1 MADTQT
7 LHTGMAGDKAPLLEV
22 EGLKTYFRTNR
33 GILKAVDGISFT
45 IDAGK
50 TLGIVGE
57 SGSGK
62 SVTVRSIMNLLPP
75 AVTINAGGSVLH
87 KGQSIRSLGKAQAKH
102 FWGVEMAMVFQDPM
116 TSLNPVMRIGRQISA
131 GLRFHLGLS
140 RREARQRS
148 LELLDVVGVPE
159 AERRL
164 DEYPHQLSGGMRQRV
179 TIAIALACQ
188 PGLLIADE
196 PTTALDVTVQKQIL
210 DLLGHLQEEQG
221 MGMILITH
229 DLGVVAGR
237 TEEVAVMY
245 AGRIVEFADTQTL
258 FADMR
263 HPYTEA
269 LFESIPKIEHPSHTR
284 LRAIAGRPPD
294 LVDTPGHCAFA
305 ARCRYAQPRCLE
317 EAPQLRHSD
326 DPGHSFACYFP
337 VGTPEGEEALAVNI
351 ARGATSA
358 GLLLGDHDA
367 KVAG

>member
-1 MADTQT
+1 
-7 LHTGMAGDKAPLLEV
+7 
-22 EGLKTYFRTNR
+22 
-33 GILKAVDGISFT
+33 
-45 IDAGK
+45 
-50 TLGIVGE
+50 
-57 SGSGK
+57 
-62 SVTVRSIMNLLPP
+62 
-75 AVTINAGGSVLH
+75 
-87 KGQSIRSLGKAQAKH
+87 
-102 FWGVEMAMVFQDPM
+102 
-116 TSLNPVMRIGRQISA
+116 
-131 GLRFHLGLS
+131 
-140 RREARQRS
+140 
-148 LELLDVVGVPE
+148 
-159 AERRL
+159 
-164 DEYPHQLSGGMRQRV
+164 
-179 TIAIALACQ
+179 
-188 PGLLIADE
+188 
-196 PTTALDVTVQKQIL
+196 
-210 DLLGHLQEEQG
+210 
-221 MGMILITH
+221 MILITH

-358 GLLLGDHDA
+358 GLLLGDYDA
-367 KVAG
+367 KVVG